1 MNSVTLK
8 HLQTYLAVVEA
19 GSFHKAAEK
28 LHLSQPA
35 ITLHIKQIELAVGVP
50 LLDRTTRR
58 VSVTNAG
65 HRFRARAEQA
75 VAELNSI
82 VLELRDEAALRRGRI
97 SIACVPTI
105 ASRVLP
111 KALRQFEK
119 RYSGITVKVYDVVAD
134 QIFTHL
140 IESQVDFGI
149 GPRPLNRSEF
159 KFLPVARDP
168 YVVVLSRRH
177 PWAAKQSIPL
187 ALLANATDF
196 LALLPGSNVRETLES
211 AMASH
216 SLKLTPKYEVQHH
229 YTLGGMVEAGLGITA
244 LPSMSF
250 SMLSQPM
257 LRTLPIT
264 KSSITR
270 EVGIITL
277 KGKQPSA
284 SCAAFIEVFQ
294 TAVTKGL

>member
-1 MNSVTLK
+1 MNAVTLK

-35 ITLHIKQIELAVGVP
+35 VTLHIKQIERAVGVP

-58 VSVTNAG
+58 MSVTNAG

-75 VAELNSI
+75 MAELNSV

-105 ASRVLP
+105 ASRLLP
-111 KALRQFEK
+111 KALRQFEQK
-119 RYSGITVKVYDVVAD
+119 YSGITVKIYDVVAE

-140 IESQVDFGI
+140 LEGQVDFGI
-149 GPRPLNRSEF
+149 GPRPLDRSEF
-159 KFLPVARDP
+159 NFLPVAKDP
-168 YVVVLSRRH
+168 YVAILSRRH
-177 PWAAKQSIPL
+177 PWATKKSIPL
-187 ALLANATDF
+187 ALLANGTDF
-196 LALLPGSNVRETLES
+196 LTLLPGSNVRETLEA

-216 SLKLTPKYEVQHH
+216 SLKLTPKYEVKHH

-257 LRTLPIT
+257 LRTLPIA
-264 KSSITR
+264 KPSITR

-277 KGKQPSA
+277 KGKKTST
-284 SCAAFIEVFQ
+284 SSAAFIEEFQ
-294 TAVTKGL
+294 GAVAKGS